1 MDTIEAETPTGEQGT
16 HVSPSR
22 RDQKNGKILV
32 VDDEPA
38 EREGLARLVGQWGY
52 EVETASSG
60 EEALSLIESQHP
72 AVVLTDLVLPEMDGL
87 TLLQRLKE
95 TGRPP
100 IVLLVTGHGTVETA
114 VEAMRHG
121 AFDYLTKPVD
131 ATRLQVLLEKSIE
144 QESLSRE
151 VNFLRHQLRQK
162 GTFGQLVGQSRGMQE
177 VYRWIELAATSTAP
191 VLVYG
196 ESGTGKELVART
208 IHDLSNRRNK
218 PFVAINCAAIPETL
232 IESEL
237 FGHERGAFTGATERR
252 LGCFE
257 LTDGGTLFLDEIAEM
272 DSNTQAKLL
281 RVLQEGSFR
290 RVGGG
295 KAEIQVDVRVV
306 AATNRVPTEAIA
318 QQQLREDLFYRLN
331 VFSIRLPALRE
342 RREDIPLLAKT
353 FIDEFNRQDN
363 RQVRGL
369 TNEAERELERY
380 NWPGNVRE
388 LRNVIQRAVVLSGT
402 GLIGVEHLPEN
413 VLRAVSPA
421 PAAGGGSVTPI
432 REMERD
438 LILRA
443 LDETNQDKRRAA
455 QLLGIS
461 LKTLYNKLA
470 KYGIQA
476 VKSARLS

>member
-1 MDTIEAETPTGEQGT
+1 
-16 HVSPSR
+16 VSPSR

-87 TLLQRLKE
+87 TLLQKLKE

-100 IVLLVTGHGTVETA
+100 VVLLVTGHGTVETA

-151 VNFLRHQLRQK
+151 VSFLRHQLRQK
-162 GTFGQLVGQSRGMQE
+162 GTFGQLVGQARGMQE

-191 VLVYG
+191 VLVFG
-196 ESGTGKELVART
+196 ESGTGKELAART

-237 FGHERGAFTGATERR
+237 FGHERGSFTGATERR

-306 AATNRVPTEAIA
+306 AATNRVPTDAIA
-318 QQQLREDLFYRLN
+318 AGQLREDLFYRLN

-342 RREDIPLLAKT
+342 RREDVPLLAKT
-353 FIDEFNRQDN
+353 FVEEFNRQDN

-369 TNEAERELERY
+369 TSDAERELERY

-402 GLIGVEHLPEN
+402 GLIGVEHLPDN
-413 VLRAVSPA
+413 VLRAAA
-421 PAAGGGSVTPI
+421 PSSSASGGSVTPI

-443 LDETNQDKRRAA
+443 LDETSQDKRKAA

-476 VKSARLS
+476 VKSARLT

>member
-1 MDTIEAETPTGEQGT
+1 MK
-16 HVSPSR
+16 S
-22 RDQKNGKILV
+22 GKILV

-60 EEALSLIESQHP
+60 EEALNLVETQHP
-72 AVVLTDLVLPEMDGL
+72 AVVVTDLVLPEMDGL
-87 TLLQRLKE
+87 TLLQKLKE

-131 ATRLQVLLEKSIE
+131 TTRLQVLLEKSIE

-151 VNFLRHQLRQK
+151 VNLLRHQLRQK
-162 GTFGQLVGQSRGMQE
+162 GSFGQMVGQSRGMQE
-177 VYRWIELAATSTAP
+177 VYRWVELAGTSTAP

-208 IHDLSNRRNK
+208 IHELSNRRNK

-272 DSNTQAKLL
+272 DPNTQAKLL
-281 RVLQEGSFR
+281 RVLQEGTFR

-295 KAEIQVDVRVV
+295 KHEIQVDVRVV
-306 AATNRVPTEAIA
+306 AATNQVPTDAIA
-318 QQQLREDLFYRLN
+318 NGKLREDLFYRLN
-331 VFSIRLPALRE
+331 VFSIHLPPLRE
-342 RREDIPLLAKT
+342 RREDIPLLARN
-353 FIDEFNRQDN
+353 FIEEFNRQDN

-369 TNEAERELERY
+369 SSEAEKELERY
-380 NWPGNVRE
+380 HWPGNVRE
-388 LRNVIQRAVVLSGT
+388 LRNVIQRAVVISGS
-402 GLIGVEHLPEN
+402 GLIGVEHLPDT
-413 VLRAVSPA
+413 VLRAAAPA
-421 PAAGGGSVTPI
+421 PAAAGASVTPI

-438 LILRA
+438 MILRA
-443 LDETNQDKRRAA
+443 LEETGQDKRRAA

-476 VKSARLS
+476 VKSARLT

>member
-1 MDTIEAETPTGEQGT
+1 
-16 HVSPSR
+16 VSRIR
-22 RDQKNGKILV
+22 RDQTKSGKILV
-32 VDDEPA
+32 VDDEPT

-52 EVETASSG
+52 EVETAGSG

-87 TLLQRLKE
+87 TLLQKLKE

-100 IVLLVTGHGTVETA
+100 IVLLVTGHGSVETA

-162 GTFGQLVGQSRGMQE
+162 GSFGQLVGQSKGMQE

-191 VLVYG
+191 VLIYG

-257 LTDGGTLFLDEIAEM
+257 LADGGTLFLDEIAEM
-272 DSNTQAKLL
+272 DNSTQAKLL

-295 KAEIQVDVRVV
+295 KTEIQVDVRVV
-306 AATNRVPTEAIA
+306 AATNRVPSDALA
-318 QQQLREDLFYRLN
+318 QGQLREDLFYRLN
-331 VFSIRLPALRE
+331 VFAIALPPLRD
-342 RREDIPLLAKT
+342 RKEDIPLLVRT
-353 FIDEFNRQDN
+353 FVEEFNRQDN

-369 TNEAERELERY
+369 TPEAERAMDQYR
-380 NWPGNVRE
+380 WPGNVRE
-388 LRNVIQRAVVLSGT
+388 VRNVVQRAVVLGGT
-402 GLIGVEHLPEN
+402 GLMDVEHLPEN
-413 VLRAVSPA
+413 VIRMVAPSAA
-421 PAAGGGSVTPI
+421 PAATGVTPI
-432 REMERD
+432 REMEREM
-438 LILRA
+438 IMRA
-443 LDETNQDKRRAA
+443 LEETGQDKRRAA
-455 QLLGIS
+455 ALLGIS

-476 VKSARLS
+476 VKSARIT

>member
-1 MDTIEAETPTGEQGT
+1 MK
-16 HVSPSR
+16 S
-22 RDQKNGKILV
+22 GKVLV
-32 VDDEPA
+32 VDDEPT

-60 EEALSLIESQHP
+60 EEALSLVESQHP

-87 TLLQRLKE
+87 TLLQKLRE

-151 VNFLRHQLRQK
+151 VSFLRHQLRQK
-162 GTFGQLVGQSRGMQE
+162 GSFGQLVGQSKGMQE

-191 VLVYG
+191 VLVFG
-196 ESGTGKELVART
+196 DSGTGKELVART
-208 IHDLSNRRNK
+208 VHELSNRRNK

-257 LTDGGTLFLDEIAEM
+257 LADAGTLFLDEIAEM

-281 RVLQEGSFR
+281 RVLQEGAFR
-290 RVGGG
+290 RVGG

-306 AATNRVPTEAIA
+306 AATNRVPTDAIS
-318 QQQLREDLFYRLN
+318 QGQLREDLFYRLN
-331 VFSIRLPALRE
+331 VFSIRLPPLRE
-342 RREDIPLLAKT
+342 RRDDVPLLART
-353 FIDEFNRQDN
+353 FIEEFNRQDN

-369 TNEAERELERY
+369 TGEAERELERY
-380 NWPGNVRE
+380 HWPGNVRE
-388 LRNVIQRAVVLSGT
+388 LRNVVQRAVVLSGT
-402 GLIGVEHLPEN
+402 GLIDTEHLPEN
-413 VLRAVSPA
+413 ILRSAA
-421 PAAGGGSVTPI
+421 PVASAPRGSIVPI
-432 REMERD
+432 REMEREA
-438 LILRA
+438 ILRA
-443 LDETNQDKRRAA
+443 LDETNHDKRRAA

-476 VKSARLS
+476 VKSARIM

>member
-1 MDTIEAETPTGEQGT
+1 MSRI
-16 HVSPSR
+16 R
-22 RDQKNGKILV
+22 RDQMKGGKILV
-32 VDDEPA
+32 VDDEPT

-60 EEALSLIESQHP
+60 EEALNLIESQHP

-87 TLLQRLKE
+87 TLLQKLKE

-131 ATRLQVLLEKSIE
+131 ATRLQVLLEKSVE

-162 GTFGQLVGQSRGMQE
+162 GSFGQLVGQSKSMQE

-257 LTDGGTLFLDEIAEM
+257 LADGGTLFLDEIAEM
-272 DSNTQAKLL
+272 DNSTQAKLL
-281 RVLQEGSFR
+281 RVLQEGNFR

-295 KAEIQVDVRVV
+295 KTEIQVDVRVV
-306 AATNRVPTEAIA
+306 AATNRVPSEALA
-318 QQQLREDLFYRLN
+318 QGQLREDLFYRLN
-331 VFSIRLPALRE
+331 VFAIALPPLRD
-342 RREDIPLLAKT
+342 RKEDIGLLART
-353 FIDEFNRQDN
+353 FIEEFNRQDN
-363 RQVRGL
+363 RQIRGL
-369 TNEAERELERY
+369 TPEAERALDQYR
-380 NWPGNVRE
+380 WPGNVRE
-388 LRNVIQRAVVLSGT
+388 VRNVVQRAVVLGGT
-402 GLIGVEHLPEN
+402 GLIDVEHLPEN
-413 VLRAVSPA
+413 VIRTAASAA
-421 PAAGGGSVTPI
+421 PAATGVTPI
-432 REMERD
+432 REMEREM
-438 LILRA
+438 IMRA
-443 LDETNQDKRRAA
+443 LEETGQDKRRAA
-455 QLLGIS
+455 ALLGIS

-476 VKSARLS
+476 VKSARIT

>member
-1 MDTIEAETPTGEQGT
+1 M
-16 HVSPSR
+16 SPNR
-22 RDQKNGKILV
+22 RDQAKSGKILV

-60 EEALSLIESQHP
+60 EEALNLIETQHP

-87 TLLQRLKE
+87 TLLQKLRE

-100 IVLLVTGHGTVETA
+100 IVLLVTGHGSVESA

-162 GTFGQLVGQSRGMQE
+162 GSFGQLVGQSRSMHE

-257 LTDGGTLFLDEIAEM
+257 LADGGPRARPVPLAWKRPRGA
-272 DSNTQAKLL
+272 QRGPA
-281 RVLQEGSFR
+281 RGRAR
-290 RVGGG
+290 RHR
-295 KAEIQVDVRVV
+295 AH
-306 AATNRVPTEAIA
+306 
-318 QQQLREDLFYRLN
+318 
-331 VFSIRLPALRE
+331 
-342 RREDIPLLAKT
+342 RR
-353 FIDEFNRQDN
+353 R
-363 RQVRGL
+363 
-369 TNEAERELERY
+369 
-380 NWPGNVRE
+380 
-388 LRNVIQRAVVLSGT
+388 
-402 GLIGVEHLPEN
+402 
-413 VLRAVSPA
+413 A
-421 PAAGGGSVTPI
+421 PAG
-432 REMERD
+432 
-438 LILRA
+438 
-443 LDETNQDKRRAA
+443 KRRPHRGVHRARGHQRDAHSRDGARDDHARPRGNGAGQAA
-455 QLLGIS
+455 G
-461 LKTLYNKLA
+461 
-470 KYGIQA
+470 
-476 VKSARLS
+476 

>member
-1 MDTIEAETPTGEQGT
+1 MSPT
-16 HVSPSR
+16 R
-22 RDQKNGKILV
+22 RDQMKSGKILV

-52 EVETASSG
+52 EVETAASG
-60 EEALSLIESQHP
+60 EEALDLVETQHP
-72 AVVLTDLVLPEMDGL
+72 AVVVTDLVLPEMDGL
-87 TLLQRLKE
+87 TLLQKLKE

-121 AFDYLTKPVD
+121 AFDYLTKPVE
-131 ATRLQVLLEKSIE
+131 TSRLQVLLEKSIE

-151 VNFLRHQLRQK
+151 VNLLRHQLRQK
-162 GTFGQLVGQSRGMQE
+162 GSFGQMVGQSRGMQE
-177 VYRWIELAATSTAP
+177 VYRWVELAGTSTAP

-208 IHDLSNRRNK
+208 IHDLSNRRTK

-281 RVLQEGSFR
+281 RVLQEGTFR

-295 KAEIQVDVRVV
+295 KHEIQVDVRVV
-306 AATNRVPTEAIA
+306 AATNQVPTEAIA
-318 QQQLREDLFYRLN
+318 NGKLREDLFYRLN
-331 VFSIRLPALRE
+331 VFSIHLPPLRD
-342 RREDIPLLAKT
+342 RREDIPLLART
-353 FIDEFNRQDN
+353 FIEEFNRQDN

-369 TNEAERELERY
+369 AGEAERELERY
-380 NWPGNVRE
+380 HWPGNVRE
-388 LRNVIQRAVVLSGT
+388 LRNVIQRAVVLSGS
-402 GLIGVEHLPEN
+402 GLIGVEHLPDN
-413 VLRAVSPA
+413 VLRAAAPA
-421 PAAGGGSVTPI
+421 PPAAGGSVTPI

-438 LILRA
+438 MILRA
-443 LDETNQDKRRAA
+443 LEETGQDKRRAA

-476 VKSARLS
+476 VKSARLT

>member
-1 MDTIEAETPTGEQGT
+1 
-16 HVSPSR
+16 
-22 RDQKNGKILV
+22 V
-32 VDDEPA
+32 V
-38 EREGLARLVGQWGY
+38 V
-52 EVETASSG
+52 
-60 EEALSLIESQHP
+60 
-72 AVVLTDLVLPEMDGL
+72 TDLVLPEMDGL
-87 TLLQRLKE
+87 TLLQKLKE

-131 ATRLQVLLEKSIE
+131 TTRLQVLLEKSIE

-151 VNFLRHQLRQK
+151 VNLLRHQLRQK
-162 GTFGQLVGQSRGMQE
+162 GSFGQMVGQSRGMQE
-177 VYRWIELAATSTAP
+177 VYRWVELAGTSTAP

-208 IHDLSNRRNK
+208 IHELSNRRNK

-257 LTDGGTLFLDEIAEM
+257 LTDGGTLFLDEVAEM
-272 DSNTQAKLL
+272 DPNTQAKLL
-281 RVLQEGSFR
+281 RVLQEGTFR

-295 KAEIQVDVRVV
+295 KHEIQVDVRVV
-306 AATNRVPTEAIA
+306 AATNQVPTDAIA
-318 QQQLREDLFYRLN
+318 NGKLREDLFYRLN
-331 VFSIRLPALRE
+331 VFSIHLPPLRE
-342 RREDIPLLAKT
+342 RREDIPLLARN
-353 FIDEFNRQDN
+353 FIEEFNRQDN

-369 TNEAERELERY
+369 SSEAEKELERY
-380 NWPGNVRE
+380 HWPGNVRE
-388 LRNVIQRAVVLSGT
+388 LRNVIQRAVVVSGS
-402 GLIGVEHLPEN
+402 GLIGVEHLPDTL
-413 VLRAVSPA
+413 LRAAPPA
-421 PAAGGGSVTPI
+421 PAAAGGSVTPI

-438 LILRA
+438 MILRA
-443 LDETNQDKRRAA
+443 LEETGQDKRRAA

-476 VKSARLS
+476 VKSARLT

>member
-1 MDTIEAETPTGEQGT
+1 
-16 HVSPSR
+16 VSPVR
-22 RDQKNGKILV
+22 RDHARGGKVLV

-60 EEALSLIESQHP
+60 EEALNLVETQHP
-72 AVVLTDLVLPEMDGL
+72 AVVVTDLVLPEMDGL
-87 TLLQRLKE
+87 TLLQKLKE

-100 IVLLVTGHGTVETA
+100 VVLFVTGHGSVPTA
-114 VEAMRHG
+114 VEAVRQG
-121 AFDYLTKPVD
+121 ALDYLEKPVD
-131 ATRLQVLLEKSIE
+131 ATRLQLAIEKSIE

-162 GTFGQLVGQSRGMQE
+162 GAFGQMVGQSRGMHE
-177 VYRWIELAATSTAP
+177 VYRWIDLAASSTAP
-191 VLVYG
+191 VLIYG

-208 IHDLSNRRNK
+208 IHDRSNRRSR

-257 LTDGGTLFLDEIAEM
+257 LADTGTLFLDEIAEM
-272 DSNTQAKLL
+272 DNSTQAKLL
-281 RVLQEGSFR
+281 RVLQEGTFR
-290 RVGGG
+290 RVGG
-295 KAEIQVDVRVV
+295 KSEIQVDVRVI
-306 AATNRVPTEAIA
+306 AATNRVPTEAMA
-318 QQQLREDLFYRLN
+318 QGQLREDLFYRLN
-331 VFSIRLPALRE
+331 VFAIKLPPLRE
-342 RREDIPLLAKT
+342 RKEDIPVLAKS
-353 FIDEFNRQDN
+353 FVDEFNRQDN

-369 TNEAERELERY
+369 TPEAEKALDRY
-380 NWPGNVRE
+380 AWPGNVRE
-388 LRNVIQRAVVLSGT
+388 LRNVIQRAVVLGST
-402 GLIGVEHLPEN
+402 GLIGNEHLPEN
-413 VLRAVSPA
+413 VLRAMEPARPA
-421 PAAGGGSVTPI
+421 PRGSVTPI

-438 LILRA
+438 AILRA
-443 LDETNQDKRRAA
+443 LEETNQDKRRAA
-455 QLLGIS
+455 ALLGIS

-476 VKSARLS
+476 VKSARIT

>member
-1 MDTIEAETPTGEQGT
+1 
-16 HVSPSR
+16 VSPTR
-22 RDQKNGKILV
+22 RDQSKAGKILV

-60 EEALSLIESQHP
+60 EEALNLVETQHP

-87 TLLQRLKE
+87 TLLQKLKE

-100 IVLLVTGHGTVETA
+100 IVLLVTGHGTVESA

-162 GTFGQLVGQSRGMQE
+162 GSFGQLVGQSKGMQE

-191 VLVYG
+191 VLVFG
-196 ESGTGKELVART
+196 DSGTGKELVART

-237 FGHERGAFTGATERR
+237 VGHERGAFTGATERR

-257 LTDGGTLFLDEIAEM
+257 LADAGSLFLDEIAEM
-272 DSNTQAKLL
+272 DNSTQAKLL
-281 RVLQEGSFR
+281 RVLQENNFR
-290 RVGGG
+290 RVGG
-295 KAEIQVDVRVV
+295 KSEIQVDVRVI
-306 AATNRVPTEAIA
+306 AATNRVPADA
-318 QQQLREDLFYRLN
+318 MSQGQLREDLFYRLN
-331 VFSIRLPALRE
+331 VFQIRLPALRE
-342 RREDIPLLAKT
+342 RKEDIPLLVRA

-363 RQVRGL
+363 RQIRGL
-369 TNEAERELERY
+369 TPEAEKTLDRY
-380 NWPGNVRE
+380 GWPGNVRE
-388 LRNVIQRAVVLSGT
+388 LRNVIQRAVVLGGS
-402 GLIGVEHLPEN
+402 GLIGAEHLPDN
-413 VLRAVSPA
+413 VLRSTEPPRAA
-421 PAAGGGSVTPI
+421 PMGSIVPI
-432 REMERD
+432 REMERE

-443 LDETNQDKRRAA
+443 LQETHQDKRRAA
-455 QLLGIS
+455 ALLGIS

-476 VKSARLS
+476 VKSARIT

>member
-1 MDTIEAETPTGEQGT
+1 MKG
-16 HVSPSR
+16 
-22 RDQKNGKILV
+22 GKILV
-32 VDDEPA
+32 VDDEPT

-60 EEALSLIESQHP
+60 EEALNLIESQHP

-87 TLLQRLKE
+87 TLLQKLKE

-131 ATRLQVLLEKSIE
+131 ATRLQVLLEKSVE

-162 GTFGQLVGQSRGMQE
+162 GSFGQLVGQSKSMQE

-257 LTDGGTLFLDEIAEM
+257 LADGGTLFLDEIAEM
-272 DSNTQAKLL
+272 DNSTQAKLL
-281 RVLQEGSFR
+281 RVLQEGNFR

-295 KAEIQVDVRVV
+295 KTEIQVDVRVV
-306 AATNRVPTEAIA
+306 AATNRVPSEALA
-318 QQQLREDLFYRLN
+318 QGQLREDLFYRLN
-331 VFSIRLPALRE
+331 VFAIALPPLRD
-342 RREDIPLLAKT
+342 RKEDIGLLART
-353 FIDEFNRQDN
+353 FIEEFNRQDN
-363 RQVRGL
+363 RQIRGL
-369 TNEAERELERY
+369 TPEAERALDQYR
-380 NWPGNVRE
+380 WPGNVRE
-388 LRNVIQRAVVLSGT
+388 VRNVVQRAVVLGGT
-402 GLIGVEHLPEN
+402 GLIDVEHLPEN
-413 VLRAVSPA
+413 VIRTAASAA
-421 PAAGGGSVTPI
+421 PAATGVTPI
-432 REMERD
+432 REMEREM
-438 LILRA
+438 IMRA
-443 LDETNQDKRRAA
+443 LEETGQDKRRAA
-455 QLLGIS
+455 ALLGIS

-476 VKSARLS
+476 VKSARIT

>member
-1 MDTIEAETPTGEQGT
+1 MK
-16 HVSPSR
+16 S
-22 RDQKNGKILV
+22 GKILV

-52 EVETASSG
+52 EVVTAGSG
-60 EEALSLIESQHP
+60 EEALNLIETQHP

-87 TLLQRLKE
+87 TLLQKLKE

-151 VNFLRHQLRQK
+151 VNLLRHQLRQK
-162 GTFGQLVGQSRGMQE
+162 GSFGQLVGQSKGMQE
-177 VYRWIELAATSTAP
+177 VYRWIELAATSAAP

-196 ESGTGKELVART
+196 DSGTGKELAART

-257 LTDGGTLFLDEIAEM
+257 LADGGTLFLDEIAEM

-295 KAEIQVDVRVV
+295 KGEIQVDVRII
-306 AATNRVPTEAIA
+306 AATNRVPTQAIA
-318 QQQLREDLFYRLN
+318 QGQLREDLYYRLN
-331 VFSIRLPALRE
+331 VFSIPLPPLRE
-342 RREDIPLLAKT
+342 RSEDITLLGKT
-353 FIDEFNRQDN
+353 FIEEFNRQDN

-369 TNEAERELERY
+369 TGEAERHLERY
-380 NWPGNVRE
+380 AWPGNVRE

-402 GLIGVEHLPEN
+402 GLIDSEHLPEN
-413 VLRAVSPA
+413 VLRSAPA
-421 PAAGGGSVTPI
+421 PAAPSIAAVVPI

-438 LILRA
+438 MIMRA
-443 LDETNQDKRRAA
+443 LEETSQDKRRAA

>member
-1 MDTIEAETPTGEQGT
+1 M
-16 HVSPSR
+16 
-22 RDQKNGKILV
+22 
-32 VDDEPA
+32 
-38 EREGLARLVGQWGY
+38 VGQWGY

-60 EEALSLIESQHP
+60 EEALELIETHHP
-72 AVVLTDLVLPEMDGL
+72 AVVVTDLVLPEMDGL
-87 TLLQRLKE
+87 TLLQKVRE

-100 IVLLVTGHGTVETA
+100 VVLLVTGHATVESA
-114 VEAMRHG
+114 VEAMRQG

-131 ATRLQVLLEKSIE
+131 PTRLQVLLEKSIE

-162 GTFGQLVGQSRGMQE
+162 GAFGQLVGQSKGMQE

-208 IHDLSNRRNK
+208 IHELSNRRSK

-257 LTDGGTLFLDEIAEM
+257 LADTGTLFLDEIAEM
-272 DSNTQAKLL
+272 DNSTQAKLL

-295 KAEIQVDVRVV
+295 KQEVQVDVRVI
-306 AATNRVPTEAIA
+306 AATNRVPQEAMA
-318 QQQLREDLFYRLN
+318 AGQLREDLFYRLN

-342 RREDIPLLAKT
+342 RREDIPILARA
-353 FIDEFNRQDN
+353 FVEEFNRQDN

-369 TNEAERELERY
+369 TPEAEKALERY
-380 NWPGNVRE
+380 AWPGNVRE
-388 LRNVIQRAVVLSGT
+388 LRNVIQRAVVLSGS
-402 GLIGVEHLPEN
+402 GLIDVEHLPEN
-413 VLRAVSPA
+413 VVQAAEPA
-421 PAAGGGSVTPI
+421 RTERKGSVTPI
-432 REMERD
+432 REMEREM
-438 LILRA
+438 ILRA
-443 LDETNQDKRRAA
+443 LEETRQDKRRAA
-455 QLLGIS
+455 ALLGIS

-476 VKSARLS
+476 VKSARIT

>member
-1 MDTIEAETPTGEQGT
+1 
-16 HVSPSR
+16 
-22 RDQKNGKILV
+22 
-32 VDDEPA
+32 
-38 EREGLARLVGQWGY
+38 
-52 EVETASSG
+52 
-60 EEALSLIESQHP
+60 
-72 AVVLTDLVLPEMDGL
+72 
-87 TLLQRLKE
+87 
-95 TGRPP
+95 
-100 IVLLVTGHGTVETA
+100 
-114 VEAMRHG
+114 
-121 AFDYLTKPVD
+121 
-131 ATRLQVLLEKSIE
+131 LLEKSIE

-162 GTFGQLVGQSRGMQE
+162 GSFGQLVGQSRNMQE

-208 IHDLSNRRNK
+208 IHDLSNRRNR

-257 LTDGGTLFLDEIAEM
+257 LADGGTLFLDEIAEM

-295 KAEIQVDVRVV
+295 KSEIQVDVRVI
-306 AATNRVPTEAIA
+306 AATNRVPTEAISA
-318 QQQLREDLFYRLN
+318 NQLREDLFYRLN
-331 VFSIRLPALRE
+331 VFSIHLPPLRD
-342 RREDIPLLAKT
+342 RKDDIPLLART
-353 FIDEFNRQDN
+353 FIEEFNRQDN

-369 TNEAERELERY
+369 APDTEKDLERY
-380 NWPGNVRE
+380 AWPGNVRE

-402 GLIGVEHLPEN
+402 GLIASEHLPDN
-413 VLRAVSPA
+413 VLRGTVPA
-421 PAAGGGSVTPI
+421 TSAAAGSVTPI

-443 LDETNQDKRRAA
+443 LDETNQDKRKAA

-476 VKSARLS
+476 VKSARLT

>member
-1 MDTIEAETPTGEQGT
+1 
-16 HVSPSR
+16 VSPSR

-38 EREGLARLVGQWGY
+38 ERDGLARLVGQWGY
-52 EVETASSG
+52 EVETAASG
-60 EEALSLIESQHP
+60 EEALNLIESQHP

-87 TLLQRLKE
+87 TLLQKLRE

-151 VNFLRHQLRQK
+151 VSFLRHQLRQK

-281 RVLQEGSFR
+281 RVLQEGTFR
-290 RVGGG
+290 RVGSG
-295 KAEIQVDVRVV
+295 KAEIQVDVRVI
-306 AATNRVPTEAIA
+306 AATNRVPSEAIA
-318 QQQLREDLFYRLN
+318 QGQLREDLFYRLN

-353 FIDEFNRQDN
+353 FVDEFNRQDN

-369 TNEAERELERY
+369 SNDAERELERHA
-380 NWPGNVRE
+380 WPGNVRE

-402 GLIGVEHLPEN
+402 GVIGVEHLPEN
-413 VLRAVSPA
+413 VLRATSPGS
-421 PAAGGGSVTPI
+421 AAATGSVTPI

-443 LDETNQDKRRAA
+443 LEETGQDKRRAA

>member
-1 MDTIEAETPTGEQGT
+1 MSPT
-16 HVSPSR
+16 R
-22 RDQKNGKILV
+22 RDQMKNAKILV

-52 EVETASSG
+52 EVETAGSG
-60 EEALSLIESQHP
+60 EEALNLIETQHP

-87 TLLQRLKE
+87 TLLQKLKE

-131 ATRLQVLLEKSIE
+131 ATRLQVLLEKSVE

-162 GTFGQLVGQSRGMQE
+162 GSFGQLVGQSKGMQE

-191 VLVYG
+191 VLIYG

-257 LTDGGTLFLDEIAEM
+257 LADGGTLFLDEIAEM
-272 DSNTQAKLL
+272 DASTQAKLL
-281 RVLQEGSFR
+281 RVLQEGAFR

-295 KAEIQVDVRVV
+295 KGEIQVDVRVI
-306 AATNRVPTEAIA
+306 AATNRVPSDAMA
-318 QQQLREDLFYRLN
+318 HGQLREDLFYRLN
-331 VFSIRLPALRE
+331 VFAIRLPPLRE
-342 RREDIPLLAKT
+342 RREDIPLLTRT
-353 FIDEFNRQDN
+353 FVEEFNRQDN

-369 TNEAERELERY
+369 TPEAEAELDRY

-388 LRNVIQRAVVLSGT
+388 LRNVIQRAVVLSGA
-402 GLIGVEHLPEN
+402 GLITPEHLPEN
-413 VLRAVSPA
+413 VLHSAAPA
-421 PAAGGGSVTPI
+421 PAAPVGSVIPI

-438 LILRA
+438 AILRA
-443 LDETNQDKRRAA
+443 LEETSYDKRRAA

-476 VKSARLS
+476 VKSARVP

>member
-1 MDTIEAETPTGEQGT
+1 MK
-16 HVSPSR
+16 S
-22 RDQKNGKILV
+22 GKILV
-32 VDDEPA
+32 VDDDPA

-60 EEALSLIESQHP
+60 EEALNLVETQHP
-72 AVVLTDLVLPEMDGL
+72 AVVVTDLVLPEMDGL
-87 TLLQRLKE
+87 TLLQKLKE

-131 ATRLQVLLEKSIE
+131 TTRLQVLLEKSIE

-151 VNFLRHQLRQK
+151 VNLLRHQLRQK
-162 GTFGQLVGQSRGMQE
+162 GSFGQMVGQSRGMQE
-177 VYRWIELAATSTAP
+177 VYRWVELAGTSTAP

-208 IHDLSNRRNK
+208 VHELSNRRNK

-272 DSNTQAKLL
+272 DPNTQAKLL

-295 KAEIQVDVRVV
+295 KHEIQVDVRVV
-306 AATNRVPTEAIA
+306 AATNQVPTEAIA
-318 QQQLREDLFYRLN
+318 NGKLREDLFYRLN
-331 VFSIRLPALRE
+331 VFSIHLPPLRD
-342 RREDIPLLAKT
+342 RREDIPLLARN
-353 FIDEFNRQDN
+353 FIEEFNRQDN

-369 TNEAERELERY
+369 SSEAEKELERY
-380 NWPGNVRE
+380 HWPGNVRE
-388 LRNVIQRAVVLSGT
+388 LRNVIQRAVVISGS
-402 GLIGVEHLPEN
+402 GLIGTEHLPDT
-413 VLRAVSPA
+413 VLRAAAPA
-421 PAAGGGSVTPI
+421 PAAAAGSVTPI

-438 LILRA
+438 MILRA
-443 LDETNQDKRRAA
+443 LEETGQDKRRAA

-476 VKSARLS
+476 VKSARLT

>member
-1 MDTIEAETPTGEQGT
+1 MRA
-16 HVSPSR
+16 
-22 RDQKNGKILV
+22 GKVLV

-60 EEALSLIESQHP
+60 EEALDLVETQHP
-72 AVVLTDLVLPEMDGL
+72 AVVVTDLVLPEMDGL
-87 TLLQRLKE
+87 TLLQKLKE

-131 ATRLQVLLEKSIE
+131 TTRLQVLLEKSIE

-162 GTFGQLVGQSRGMQE
+162 GSFGQMVGQSRSMKE
-177 VYRWIELAATSTAP
+177 VYHWVELAGTSTAP

-208 IHDLSNRRNK
+208 IHELSNRRSK

-281 RVLQEGSFR
+281 RVLQEGTFR

-295 KAEIQVDVRVV
+295 KHEIQVDVRVV
-306 AATNRVPTEAIA
+306 AATNQVPTEAIA
-318 QQQLREDLFYRLN
+318 NGKLREDLFYRLN
-331 VFSIRLPALRE
+331 VFSIHLPPLRE

-353 FIDEFNRQDN
+353 FVEEFNRQDN

-369 TNEAERELERY
+369 SGEAEKELERY
-380 NWPGNVRE
+380 HWPGNVRE
-388 LRNVIQRAVVLSGT
+388 LRNVIQRAVVLSGS
-402 GLIGVEHLPEN
+402 GLIGVEHLPDN
-413 VLRAVSPA
+413 VLRAVAPA
-421 PAAGGGSVTPI
+421 PAPPAGSVTPI

-438 LILRA
+438 MILRA
-443 LDETNQDKRRAA
+443 LEETGQDKRRAA

-476 VKSARLS
+476 VKSARLT

>member
-1 MDTIEAETPTGEQGT
+1 M
-16 HVSPSR
+16 SPNR
-22 RDQKNGKILV
+22 RDQVKSGRFLV
-32 VDDEPA
+32 AAEEPA

-60 EEALSLIESQHP
+60 EEALNLVETQHP

-87 TLLQRLKE
+87 TLLQKLKE

-131 ATRLQVLLEKSIE
+131 TTRLQVLLEKSIE

-162 GTFGQLVGQSRGMQE
+162 GSFGQMVGQARSMQE
-177 VYRWIELAATSTAP
+177 VYRWVELAGTSTAP

-208 IHDLSNRRNK
+208 IHELSNRRNK

-257 LTDGGTLFLDEIAEM
+257 LADGGTLFLDEIAEL
-272 DSNTQAKLL
+272 DNSTQPKLR
-281 RVLQEGSFR
+281 RVRQEANFR

-295 KAEIQVDVRVV
+295 KHEIQVDVRVV
-306 AATNRVPTEAIA
+306 AATNQNPTEAIA
-318 QQQLREDLFYRLN
+318 NGKLREDLFYRLN
-331 VFSIRLPALRE
+331 VFSIHLPPLRE
-342 RREDIPLLAKT
+342 RREDVTLLAKT

-369 TNEAERELERY
+369 T
-380 NWPGNVRE
+380 
-388 LRNVIQRAVVLSGT
+388 T
-402 GLIGVEHLPEN
+402 
-413 VLRAVSPA
+413 
-421 PAAGGGSVTPI
+421 
-432 REMERD
+432 
-438 LILRA
+438 
-443 LDETNQDKRRAA
+443 
-455 QLLGIS
+455 
-461 LKTLYNKLA
+461 
-470 KYGIQA
+470 
-476 VKSARLS
+476 